1 MTPTIIRYT
10 DNLPSTAFW
19 ASVAGVVVWIA

>member
-1 MTPTIIRYT
+1 MTGMNPLIPIT
-10 DNLPSTAFW
+10 LALTAFW